1 MSTPKRSRVSNRRRA
16 PLSQLGQMPK
26 QFMAWLL
33 RLVFISARFTR
44 ANQAGF
50 VLPTTVLLLLVVSLT
65 VGSLSFRAF
74 SRSATVIA
82 EREQQVVYGA
92 ATPAIERAKAKLE
105 YLFDKK
111 VPSNSTPSSTELE
124 GFLSEGIND
133 PPFTLPGET
142 RVDINNDG
150 NVDNAWW
157 FAADIDGDGTV
168 GNNER
173 IVYSILVNHDA
184 PIPGTSNN
192 AKIDDKVTQDKANA
206 LVTRNGPI
214 DVSTS
219 GANCPVSLGTNE
231 EGWQEISAGSPVIKK
246 NFQIDAFTMNTNATN
261 RTVSALEVQQ
271 VRESRKGS
279 KWGAWFRNDL
289 EAFPGSDGLTWN
301 GAMHTEGSLFFS
313 PDGGN
318 FELRMISSHNSCLYS
333 QDASEIELVN
343 VPGVYAGQV
352 VAGGLGGP
360 GSSTGFTTKRTK
372 VDFFDTA
379 NTEAGGPY
387 NLNKNSDSIETE
399 PAAIEDIALDP
410 IEVFTADRSAYR
422 DPGSWAPEADADFWN
437 LNTVS
442 NRITRTAE
450 SEPPFLDDTY
460 RADGRFG
467 PKATYDKSKNLE
479 LSNAE
484 AKLGDTIPTGA
495 GVSSG
500 SLAQAQLEE
509 LTDPV
514 EGLDGFWEKQ
524 ATNKGAKV
532 IVGERLQL
540 GNPFGWDGA
549 YSINGGSNTIDP
561 LYPAD
566 NSINGNDKQ
575 SLLLHR
581 RSLNDNLAAVQS
593 MAVYHYKNGGGIEYP
608 RACMSLVSHPG
619 TAKTIENARTFNLLP
634 KNDAGAL
641 SLTAGLDLVNVD
653 FDGLAG
659 NDANIDADF
668 FFGYGT
674 NAWEYAPPLGTEA
687 AFETAY
693 NNDASPLK
701 KALKNLAFFAGD
713 PRGAAPSFTPVQ
725 GQAGT
730 ADPYMHPYPHL
741 AMWGDYSPLR
751 RILEPT
757 SLTDTSGLGNPDYA
771 DLSIADKSTVQTA
784 ACTLGM
790 LATNVRV
797 ADSLDYANATVQGA
811 LTALASEIGAVAATP
826 ALTLADVEPEAYIS
840 AFAQANNGPALGLTR
855 LLHLKE
861 QIKRDRTYGFLQS
874 PSFNYTVET
883 DQTIAPGQIIPAG
896 TVQLSFDYTAATG
909 NDFFGF
915 GAPDPAFPAEEL
927 RFLQLAAVAGG
938 IAGIPSGP
946 LEVGLPN
953 FPSLYYLFPVAAHDY
968 KGTAPIAQPATAPD
982 YEPYIDPDG
991 NAATVNN
998 YLDISNLDGG
1008 SLYSYQA
1015 FTDADLIA
1023 VQAEPRDSVAS
1034 WTLPNTTTVA
1044 GRPNRIVENGTEHAI
1059 LFQDKSFMDGREMLS
1074 VRTVE
1079 IDVEMA
1085 TDTASGVGGQSWFT
1099 EGEANIQGGIFY
1111 AFREDARRE
1120 DEILRPIPAGAA
1132 SVAKWAACNST
1143 ANILTATCR
1152 MNLDVGTEQDPPIR
1166 RFAAAKDNNY
1176 INPKPVD
1183 FYPDPERRP
1192 YGFRLTNG
1200 ESLNRADDVSTGLT
1214 FITDNSL
1221 YVKGDFN
1228 LHVARKG
1235 SGGVAVGASLEE
1247 FFTSVDGDGDGTITK
1262 AEFYPDRG
1270 GAAADFDNVLF
1281 AKADGDDWRTVEL
1294 VADAVNI
1301 LSSNFND
1308 GSVRDYF
1315 FEEKPANVGDAV
1327 SSYQNTF
1334 RVKRPGRYTANNGD
1348 RFYYGVG
1355 DIGDVFQTKY
1365 AATDIPA
1372 NDGQPIWPFLI
1383 RRNGEVLG
1391 ADNAEINIANNNLFS
1406 NRQKDQMRAQSTRV
1420 NALLIS
1426 GIVPSRFDQ
1435 SYGGLHNFPRLN
1447 EFWLAPDPSD
1457 PTKLDGV
1464 ELAISGAFYQLNFST
1479 ASTGLFEH
1487 DVNKTVSPQK
1497 GAWEPGVAPV
1507 AGDATYYYGA
1517 PKRTWGYD
1525 VAFQY
1530 VSPGPVSQR
1539 FTGNETI
1546 RSEYYK
1552 DLAADDPYIYMLQCA
1567 REPGATD
1574 TVIPEPTVTCP

>member
-16 PLSQLGQMPK
+16 PLHQLKQLPK
-26 QFMAWLL
+26 RFMVWLL

-74 SRSATVIA
+74 SRSAAVIA

-92 ATPAIERAKAKLE
+92 ATPAIDRAKAKLE

-111 VPSNSTPSSTELE
+111 VPSNSTPSSNELE
-124 GFLSEGIND
+124 GFLREGDND
-133 PPFTLPGET
+133 PPFTLPDER
-142 RVDINNDG
+142 RVDLNDDG
-150 NVDNAWW
+150 TLDNAWW
-157 FAADIDGDGTV
+157 FPSDIDGDGTIDAA
-168 GNNER
+168 NER
-173 IVYSILVNHDA
+173 IVYSILVNHAAEDPA
-184 PIPGTSNN
+184 TST
-192 AKIDDKVTQDKANA
+192 DVSLEDRVSQSKANA

-214 DVSTS
+214 DVSSS

-246 NFQIDAFTMNTNATN
+246 NFQIDAFTVNANPVN

-313 PDGGN
+313 PASGN

-333 QDASEIELVN
+333 EEASEIELVD
-343 VPGVYAGQV
+343 VPGGYAGQV

-360 GSSTGFTTKRTK
+360 NSSTGFTTNRTK

-379 NTEAGGPY
+379 ITQAGGPY
-387 NLNKNSDSIETE
+387 ELNKNFDSIATE
-399 PAAIEDIALDP
+399 PAAIADIALDP
-410 IEVFTADRSAYR
+410 IEVFTADRSTYR
-422 DPGSWAPEADADFWN
+422 DPGTWTPETDANFWDQN
-437 LNTVS
+437 GVKD
-442 NRITRTAE
+442 RISTTSD

-479 LSNAE
+479 LSEAQ
-484 AKLGDTIPTGA
+484 AKLGDIIPTGA
-495 GVSSG
+495 GASSG
-500 SLAQAQLEE
+500 SLTAAQLTE

-549 YSINGGSNTIDP
+549 YSIATASNEIDP

-566 NSINGNDKQ
+566 NSINGNDTQ

-593 MAVYHYKNGGGIEYP
+593 MAVYHYKNGGGTEYP
-608 RACMSLVSHPG
+608 LACMSLVSHPG
-619 TAKTIENARTFNLLP
+619 TAKTIENARAFNSLP
-634 KNDAGAL
+634 RYDSLAGAL
-641 SLTAGLDLVNVD
+641 SLTAGDSLVDYNN
-653 FDGLAG
+653 DGT
-659 NDANIDADF
+659 NDELIDADF

-674 NAWEYAPPLGTEA
+674 NAWEYVPPLGTEG

-693 NNDASPLK
+693 NNDSSALK

-713 PRGAAPSFTPVQ
+713 PRGAAPSFTPIQ
-725 GQAGT
+725 GQAGS
-730 ADPYMHPYPHL
+730 ADPYIHPYPHL
-741 AMWGDYSPLR
+741 AMWGDYSSLR

-790 LATNVRV
+790 LATNIRV
-797 ADSLDYANATVQGA
+797 ADSLDYTDATVQDA
-811 LTALASEIGAVAATP
+811 LTALAGEVGTVAAAP
-826 ALTLADVEPEAYIS
+826 ALTAADYLPEAYIS
-840 AFAQANNGPALGLTR
+840 AFERAGNGPALGLAR

-861 QIKRDRTYGFLQS
+861 QIQRDRTFGFLEA
-874 PSFNYTVET
+874 PSFTYTVKAA
-883 DQTIAPGQIIPAG
+883 QTIAPGQTIPTG
-896 TVQLSFDYTAATG
+896 DVQLSFDPAA
-909 NDFFGF
+909 NNYFGF
-915 GAPDPAFPAEEL
+915 GEPPLGSPALEL

-938 IAGIPSGP
+938 IADVPGGP
-946 LEVGLPN
+946 LQVGLPK
-953 FPSLYYLFPVAAHDY
+953 FPALYYLFPTTAHDY
-968 KGTAPIAQPATAPD
+968 KGTATAAVQPATTPD

-991 NAATVNN
+991 NPGTANN
-998 YLDISNLDGG
+998 YLDISNLDGIN
-1008 SLYSYQA
+1008 LYSYQA
-1015 FTDADLIA
+1015 FTVADLVAI
-1023 VQAEPRDSVAS
+1023 QAEPRASVAD
-1034 WTLPNTTTVA
+1034 WTLPNTTTLA
-1044 GRPNRIVENGTEHAI
+1044 SRPNRIFENGTEHAI
-1059 LFQDKSFMDGREMLS
+1059 LFQDKSFMDGREMLN

-1079 IDVEMA
+1079 IDVDMA
-1085 TDTASGVGGQSWFT
+1085 TTPGSGVGGQSWFT

-1120 DEILRPIPAGAA
+1120 DEILRPIPAGTAP
-1132 SVAKWAACNST
+1132 VAKWTACSST
-1143 ANILTATCR
+1143 ANILTAACR

-1166 RFAAAKDNNY
+1166 RFATAADNNY

-1200 ESLNRADDVSTGLT
+1200 EKLNRADDVSTGLT

-1221 YVKGDFN
+1221 YVKGNFN
-1228 LHVARKG
+1228 LHKARRAVG
-1235 SGGVAVGASLEE
+1235 SIAVGAPLEE
-1247 FFTSVDGDGDGTITK
+1247 FITSVDGDGDGVITK
-1262 AEFYPDRG
+1262 PEFYPGRG
-1270 GAAADFDNVLF
+1270 ATAADFDVDLF

-1315 FEEKPANVGDAV
+1315 FEEKPAVTGDAV

-1334 RVKRPGRYTANNGD
+1334 RVQRPGLYVANNGN
-1348 RFYYGVG
+1348 RFYYDVA
-1355 DIGDVFQTKY
+1355 DIGNVFQTKY
-1365 AATDIPA
+1365 AATNIPA
-1372 NDGQPIWPFLI
+1372 TDGQPIWPFLI
-1383 RRNGEVLG
+1383 RRNGEILG
-1391 ADNAEINIANNNLFS
+1391 ADNADINIPNNNLFS
-1406 NRQKDQMRAQSTRV
+1406 RRQQDQMRATATRV

-1447 EFWLAPDPSD
+1447 EFWLDTAGN
-1457 PTKLDGV
+1457 GV
-1464 ELAISGAFYQLNFST
+1464 DLAIAGAFYQLNFST

-1487 DVNKTVSPQK
+1487 DVNTTLMPKQ

-1539 FTGNETI
+1539 FTGNESL
-1546 RSEYYK
+1546 RSEYYR
-1552 DLAADDPYIYMLQCA
+1552 DLAADDPYIVTLQCA
-1567 REPGATD
+1567 KETAAGP
-1574 TVIPEPTVTCP
+1574 TVIANPTVPCP